1 MAKRKIVT
9 RDGAGRI
16 EVREEETPAL
26 EPGTVLIEV
35 KASLVS
41 PGTELG
47 GIKRMRENPQPD
59 RPPSGFGYGNAG
71 IIAECGEGVRG
82 LERGMRV
89 ACMGAG
95 YAQHATHAVVP
106 QNLTVAIPGE
116 LSFEEAAFA
125 HLAATALQAVR
136 RAEVEFGHT
145 VAVFGLGIVG
155 QIACQIARGSG
166 ARVIAVDA
174 LPMRLEIAEKN
185 GADLAVNFSEAD
197 PVETAA
203 DFTRGRGVDIVI
215 MAFGGDAT
223 TAIEQALSMMKTAPD
238 GHKMGV
244 IAIVGGARFTAQ
256 FPTAFGNVDIRASSR
271 TGPGYHDEEWERGRD
286 YPGVFVEWDTRRN
299 LELLLEYIDAGRIDV
314 KSLVTH
320 RVALEKAAYA
330 CEELIEHPNRALGVI
345 LEP

>member
-1 MAKRKIVT
+1 MPERKIVT

-16 EVREEETPAL
+16 EVRKEDIPPL
-26 EPGTVLIEV
+26 EPGTVLVEV

-47 GIKRMRENPQPD
+47 GIKRLRENPD
-59 RPPSGFGYGNAG
+59 GDTGPSGFGYGNAG
-71 IIAECGEGVRG
+71 VVVECGEGVGRFEAG
-82 LERGMRV
+82 ARV

-95 YAQHATHAVVP
+95 YAQHATHVVVP
-106 QNLTVAIPGE
+106 QNLTAHIPGA

-136 RAEVEFGHT
+136 RAGVEFGHT

-155 QIACQIARGSG
+155 QIACQIARACG
-166 ARVIAVDA
+166 ARVVAVDA
-174 LPMRLEIAEKN
+174 LPLRLEVAEGN
-185 GADLAVNFSEAD
+185 GADLAVNFRASD
-197 PVETAA
+197 PVEAAA
-203 DFTRGRGVDIVI
+203 DLTHGRGVDIVI

-223 TAIEQALSMMKTAPD
+223 AALEQALAMMKTSPD

-244 IAIVGGARFTAQ
+244 ISIVGGASFTAQ

-271 TGPGYHDEEWERGRD
+271 TGPGYHDEDWERGRD
-286 YPGVFVEWDTRRN
+286 YPPVFLEWDTRRN

-314 KSLVTH
+314 KSLITH
-320 RVALEKAAYA
+320 RVPLDQAACA
-330 CEELIEHPNRALGVI
+330 CEELIEHPDRALGVI